1 MDVRDIFVKRDE
13 RREQW
18 RVQPI
23 GWVTIALVAIL
34 VASLT
39 LGVWRTL
46 TGPRLRITPTVP
58 PTAVAKASDTGPR
71 PTATSIVRTGCPTDP
86 ALWKLASYS
95 LPGNPTVLYTV
106 DSCVVEQIEG
116 AFCNYLDARAE
127 RGRRWTAE
135 DDAYFRSYDGFKT
148 ILGGEELPPIPVEAQ
163 AQAVMCLEVSKDD
176 GTPMTCADYHVVLY
190 TMSEGGLT
198 ADLLVISDEPGTIR
212 IYDCDTGELTQET
225 YAADVGI
232 LYQPM
237 LHDAT
242 ANRWQVGYHYDV
254 YDAVAPGEIDVQ
266 GMISLILDAQ
276 GRNGPQ

>member
-1 MDVRDIFVKRDE
+1 MKLQTRWMIVVLVVSIAIVPTTSCTGYSPTDDSSSTDE
-13 RREQW
+13 S
-18 RVQPI
+18 QPQ
-23 GWVTIALVAIL
+23 V
-34 VASLT
+34 
-39 LGVWRTL
+39 TL
-46 TGPRLRITPTVP
+46 TTQP
-58 PTAVAKASDTGPR
+58 PTATARMTVTLMPQL
-71 PTATSIVRTGCPTDP
+71 TATATPICPSDP
-86 ALWKLASYS
+86 SLWELGPYS
-95 LPGNPTVLYTV
+95 LPDDDTVLYTV
-106 DSCVVEQIEG
+106 APCVVEQIEG
-116 AFCNYLDARAE
+116 AFCEYLDARAE

-148 ILGGEELPPIPVEAQ
+148 ILGGEELPPIPAEAQ
-163 AQAVMCLEVSKDD
+163 DQAVMCLEVSKDD

-237 LHDAT
+237 LYAAA

-266 GMISLILDAQ
+266 GMISLVLDAQ
-276 GRNGPQ
+276 GRNGPR